1 MPPSALIGIAALIAT
16 LGLIV
21 LWWKRSAARRGLMTR
36 ESLDD
41 DAVYS
46 RFYAGSGLPN
56 GQVLQLWHEIAETL
70 GVPSGRLRPEDR
82 FGKNVGTYWI
92 TSDALDVLAAK
103 GRQRAKQLGL
113 TIDLKQI
120 ATVDQYVRCFARN
133 PLSPQ

>member
-1 MPPSALIGIAALIAT
+1 
-16 LGLIV
+16 
-21 LWWKRSAARRGLMTR
+21 
-36 ESLDD
+36 
-41 DAVYS
+41 
-46 RFYAGSGLPN
+46 
-56 GQVLQLWHEIAETL
+56 
-70 GVPSGRLRPEDR
+70 
-82 FGKNVGTYWI
+82 VGTYWI